1 MEIEQHADIDKGDP
15 EDLYEITHITVDNI
29 EELIYHLD
37 TSAVAMSQEFTNL
50 YVRLKKILSI
60 YA

>member
-15 EDLYEITHITVDNI
+15 EDLYEITHITVDNM
-29 EELIYHLD
+29 EELMFHLE
-37 TSAVAMSQEFTNL
+37 TSGISMSQEFTNL